1 MRISEERK
9 YHLNKWK
16 KIYLILIVFFSCTNE
31 VNIPDDIMS
40 KDEMIEFLFDVN
52 LINSSRGFISKSNN
66 NYFMVRDTMLFRKH
80 SIDCLT
86 FVRSNSFYT
95 KNPKL
100 YMDIYDGIN
109 KKIKIIKDSL
119 NNVKN

>member
-1 MRISEERK
+1 M
-9 YHLNKWK
+9 K

-31 VNIPDDIMS
+31 INIPDDIMS

>member
-1 MRISEERK
+1 M
-9 YHLNKWK
+9 K
-16 KIYLILIVFFSCTNE
+16 KIFFLLI
-31 VNIPDDIMS
+31 
-40 KDEMIEFLFDVN
+40 FLLPGCNFNQKDVN

-119 NNVKN
+119 NSVKN